1 MEFKIDEKMAQEAI
15 NNAANK
21 AIESAFSQ
29 YSVARVIESEVAG
42 SVISDVLQRSVS
54 SAVEQIDINRLSTV
68 LAEELS
74 RTVVKGV
81 TYMIRSA
88 LVEMMLDIEKVPSY
102 DEKKRAKARAEIEAR
117 VFNGKKNVQ

>member
-15 NNAANK
+15 NNAATK

-42 SVISDVLQRSVS
+42 SVISDVLQRSFS

>member
-1 MEFKIDEKMAQEAI
+1 MEFKIDEKMAQEAM
-15 NNAANK
+15 NNAATK
-21 AIESAFSQ
+21 AIESAFST

-54 SAVEQIDINRLSTV
+54 SAVEQIDIDRLSTV

-88 LVEMMLDIEKVPSY
+88 LVEMILDIKKVPGY
-102 DEKKRAKARAEIEAR
+102 DEKKRQKARAEIEAR
-117 VFNGKKNVQ
+117 IFNGKKNVQ

>member
-15 NNAANK
+15 NNAATK
-21 AIESAFSQ
+21 AIEAAFSQ

-42 SVISDVLQRSVS
+42 SVISDVLQRSFS